1 MKSAK
6 ISRSITFGGQKT
18 SVSVEHAFWTGL
30 KEIAHL
36 RRVTVSKL
44 VAEIDATRQQAIC
57 RRRSA
62 FLCLNILKT
71 KASAL

>member
-6 ISRSITFGGQKT
+6 ISRSITFGGHKT
-18 SVSVEHAFWTGL
+18 SLSIENAFWTGL

-44 VAEIDATRQQAIC
+44 VAEIDATRQQSNLSSAI
-57 RRRSA
+57 RIFVLEHFKNEAR
-62 FLCLNILKT
+62 
-71 KASAL
+71 